1 MGCIKWKARAFKHST
16 LTGWLPMSDEYRNF
30 INKQEKV
37 KGKKEKTLF
46 MLPTFQVPSSLVKE
60 KKKKKV

>member
-1 MGCIKWKARAFKHST
+1 
-16 LTGWLPMSDEYRNF
+16 MSDEYRNF